1 MDHDDAA
8 SYWLAC
14 TVAILA
20 LLILAAGSVL
30 VGGLWIA
37 PVTGDLYAT
46 IKAQAQSDAASY
58 GAGLFWPVTVVLA
71 CLCGSGALALVRTRK
86 RTILALNGI
95 GLALI
100 IGPYVALAQTSILAA
115 APLQGIAEWMLIG
128 LLLIINLG
136 AIGGAWRYVLRRK
149 PPPVG
154 MPLSRQTRR

>member
-37 PVTGDLYAT
+37 PQTGDLGT
-46 IKAQAQSDAASY
+46 QAQSDAATY
-58 GAGLFWPVTVVLA
+58 GTDLFWPVTVVLA
-71 CLCGSGALALVRTRK
+71 CLCGSGALLLARTRK
-86 RTILALNGI
+86 RTTLALNGI

-100 IGPYVALAQTSILAA
+100 IGPYVALAQTNILAA
-115 APLQGIAEWMLIG
+115 APLQGIVEWMLIG